1 MSAAAAD
8 GAAGSVADEQS
19 SSAAPAANGAVSA
32 PSANHHHQHQQH
44 DRLISAADVPQDV
57 APTVAEY
64 VRSYSQLEALIDAH
78 PTQFTAAVLLPILIR
93 LLAVVVDAI
102 FGPLVEV
109 PIPQLTQSVS
119 IIVAAT
125 RRLFMLTRGGDWAR
139 WRPHLEMLYLLQ
151 GNRPLVLGDDNFGIF
166 GSRAAFIGETEAVR
180 QWKMLSWGVTVAVRG
195 QGRQLMNG
203 NGILDR
209 QNGRSVPPL
218 MASASPV
225 FPHVPFDPADP
236 PTELSAFDALGL
248 TCPNYTSMAG
258 RVLFSWLFGGD
269 HIRRIKSWC
278 SDSPASAAFQ
288 RVCELLSAPPSD
300 AAQWGAGVFDKKRP
314 CSDREGHRRLMV
326 LGIET
331 MGDGHM
337 AVIELIQLEFI
348 RQSPRYVVIW
358 TTESAPHDKTC
369 TVVMRVLGDHLG
381 GKVWREENEEKEH
394 RRATAN
400 TRRCTIM

>member
-1 MSAAAAD
+1 M
-8 GAAGSVADEQS
+8 
-19 SSAAPAANGAVSA
+19 
-32 PSANHHHQHQQH
+32 
-44 DRLISAADVPQDV
+44 
-57 APTVAEY
+57 
-64 VRSYSQLEALIDAH
+64 
-78 PTQFTAAVLLPILIR
+78 
-93 LLAVVVDAI
+93 
-102 FGPLVEV
+102 
-109 PIPQLTQSVS
+109 
-119 IIVAAT
+119 
-125 RRLFMLTRGGDWAR
+125 
-139 WRPHLEMLYLLQ
+139 EMLYLLR
-151 GNRPLVLGDDNFGIF
+151 GRRIVVLSDDNFSVF

-300 AAQWGAGVFDKKRP
+300 AAQWGAGATVFDVKRP
-314 CSDREGHRRLMV
+314 DGKGHDRLVV
-326 LGIET
+326 LGSEA
-331 MGDGHM
+331 MGEGHM
-337 AVIELIQLEFI
+337 AVIVLRESRVRI
-348 RQSPRYVVIW
+348 YA
-358 TTESAPHDKTC
+358 TESAPRDKMYAT
-369 TVVMRVLGDHLG
+369 VMRILGDELG
-381 GKVWREENEEKEH
+381 TMVWHHDRNWLSSLEVSP
-394 RRATAN
+394 N
-400 TRRCTIM
+400 TSRCTIM